1 MNQAIARAI
10 SIFGHPMLV
19 LPLAAIVLA
28 LAQGHGRVALWM
40 AVGFAAF
47 AALVM
52 GYSSWQVRRGRWA
65 HVDASGQGERK
76 SLNRFLLVVLAL
88 SAALAFWSG
97 APRELALGLALSA
110 LMVLVAIR
118 TARWW
123 KLSLHMAFVVYAA
136 LLLSQVAWWASL
148 LGLAFAAAVAWS
160 RLHLQRHVPR
170 DLVAGAC
177 TGALAGIALMVA
189 SRGW

>member
-1 MNQAIARAI
+1 MNQTIARAI
-10 SIFGHPMLV
+10 SILGHPMLV
-19 LPLAAIVLA
+19 LPLAAVVLA
-28 LAQGHGRVALWM
+28 LAKGHGRLALWI
-40 AVGFAAF
+40 AVGFAGF
-47 AALVM
+47 ATVVM
-52 GYSSWQVRRGRWA
+52 AYSWWQVRRGSWA
-65 HVDASGQGERK
+65 HVDASGQGERR
-76 SLNRFLLVVLAL
+76 SLNRFLLVVLTA

-123 KLSLHMAFVVYAA
+123 KLSLHMAFVIYAA
-136 LLLSQVAWWASL
+136 LLLVQIAWWASL

-160 RLHLQRHVPR
+160 RLHLQRHVPL

-177 TGALAGIALMVA
+177 TGALAGIALMA
-189 SRGW
+189 ISRGW